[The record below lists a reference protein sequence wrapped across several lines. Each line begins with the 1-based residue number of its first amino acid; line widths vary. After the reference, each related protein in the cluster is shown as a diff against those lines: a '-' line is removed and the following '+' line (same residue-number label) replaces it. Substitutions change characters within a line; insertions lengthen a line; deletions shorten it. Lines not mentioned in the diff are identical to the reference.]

1 MIAELAGPTLVV
13 LLSLLSTAVFTVLA
27 NLLEQS
33 GPIRLRSWSE
43 NAGPEL
49 RELYRNRRA
58 FDAFRFLLRLLAG
71 ISAAILLM
79 SLLVSAITSPWG
91 APLRFAFFGTIVAI
105 VLIELV
111 SRHLAGGDPEAML
124 ARSAAGYR
132 GLRWLLS
139 AIIPVVAL
147 LLPHPRTAD
156 DDDTEEASPD
166 EIDAFIDVGRRE
178 GILERDEG
186 ELLRGLVDF
195 GDTMV
200 RSVMTPRVDLIA
212 APIDFTIEQLMDL
225 VLETGHSRIPIYRG
239 SIDEILGILHV
250 RDLLRV
256 VRTGSGGIADY
267 LQTTH
272 FVPET
277 KSLTELLRELQE
289 RHQELAV
296 VVDEHGGT
304 EGVVTIEDLLEEI
317 FGEIV
322 DEHDE
327 EEPLEV
333 ALADG
338 SWRIDGRTHLED
350 FASMVGISLPE
361 VFHETVGGLVFGVLG
376 RVPAVGDFVDSFG
389 FRFEVEEADLRSARR
404 VRVHPIED
412 RIEERTLAEA
422 LEEREDLV

>member
-1 MIAELAGPTLVV
+1 MIAELVGPTVV
-13 LLSLLSTAVFTVLA
+13 VVISLLAMALFTVLA

-43 NAGPEL
+43 SAGPAL
-49 RELYRNRRA
+49 RELYRNRRS
-58 FDAFRFLLRLLAG
+58 FDAFRYLLRVLSGL
-71 ISAAILLM
+71 SAAILLV

-91 APLRFAFFGTIVAI
+91 APLRFALFGTALAI
-105 VLIELV
+105 VLIELL

-124 ARSAAGYR
+124 ARSAGAYR
-132 GLRWLLS
+132 GLRWILS
-139 AIIPVVAL
+139 PIIPLLAL

-178 GILERDEG
+178 GILEPDEG

-195 GDTMV
+195 GDTLV
-200 RSVMTPRVDLIA
+200 RSVMTPRVDLVA
-212 APIDFTIEQLMDL
+212 APIDFTNEQLMDL

-239 SIDEILGILHV
+239 SIDEILGVLHV

-256 VRTGSGGIADY
+256 VRTGSGRMEDY

-272 FVPET
+272 FIPET
-277 KSLTELLRELQE
+277 KSLSELLRELQE

-327 EEPLEV
+327 EEPLDV

-338 SWRIDGRTHLED
+338 SWRLDGRTHLETL
-350 FASMVGISLPE
+350 ASMAGFSLPE
-361 VFHETVGGLVFGVLG
+361 VSYETVGGLVFGVLG
-376 RVPAVGDFVDSFG
+376 RVPVIGDFVDFFG

-404 VRVHPIED
+404 VRVHRIED
-412 RIEERTLAEA
+412 RIEDEAPAEDP
-422 LEEREDLV
+422 EEGENSV